1 MDRRTFITS
10 ALATVAVASCSNDK
24 TATSSAPPVPA
35 GSAPTT
41 AGAGTAVPSTT
52 AAGTTAPVTTSPI
65 TTVPPSTVPVN
76 PTAALPGP
84 VFTLGVASGDP
95 TDSSVILWTRLAP
108 KPVDDG
114 GMPNETYFV
123 RYDVARDEAMT
134 DIVVSGFAEAVPDL
148 AHSVHVDVQRLD
160 ADSRY
165 WYRFALDDEL
175 SPVGRTRTMP
185 TSGGESLKFV
195 FGSCQEFEAG
205 YYAAWRHATADDPDV
220 VIFLGD
226 YIYEGSG
233 EGAAPER
240 APSLVG
246 ADDLASYRNR
256 YASYKVD
263 LDLQGAHA
271 IAPWLMTWD
280 DHEVEN
286 DYANDVSE
294 TDRTPEQLR
303 TRRADGYQAWYEHQ
317 PVRLAPPTG
326 PDYKIYRSI
335 KFGDL
340 VEVFMLDGRQYRSAK
355 PCFTDTNAAGSFL
368 KGLVKLCDEAYE
380 PGRTLLGDEQEA
392 WLIDGLTKS
401 TATWKILGNDVFMFG
416 ANVTVGVSPPT
427 VITDTWDGFPEA
439 RQRLLGAISDNKI
452 DNVVVLTGD
461 FHAAAIADVRA
472 DPFDLTLP
480 VVASEFMAT
489 SISSEFPDA
498 FVALASAVVAQNK
511 HVHFFDTKK
520 GYGRCTVDANQFLA
534 EARALSDVKDPK
546 ATCST
551 LATYKVVSGTPGF
564 VPA

>member
-1 MDRRTFITS
+1 MDRRTFIAS
-10 ALATVAVASCSNDK
+10 ALATVAVASCSNEK
-24 TATSSAPPVPA
+24 TADTNAPSDSPGSTGPA
-35 GSAPTT
+35 TT
-41 AGAGTAVPSTT
+41 TG
-52 AAGTTAPVTTSPI
+52 APVTTIPA
-65 TTVPPSTVPVN
+65 TTVPATAVPATTVPATTVPTN
-76 PTAALPGP
+76 PTIALPGP

-114 GMPNETYFV
+114 GMPPETYFV
-123 RYDVARDEAMT
+123 RFEVARDEAMS
-134 DIVVSGFAEAVPDL
+134 DIVVSGFAQAVADL
-148 AHSVHVDVQRLD
+148 AHSVHVDVQGLEPD
-160 ADSRY
+160 TSY

-175 SPVGRTRTMP
+175 SPVARTRTMP
-185 TSGGESLKFV
+185 ATGGDALKFV
-195 FGSCQEFEAG
+195 FASCQEFEAG
-205 YYAAWRHATADDPDV
+205 YYAAWRHAAADNPDL

-240 APSLVG
+240 APSLAG

-263 LDLQGAHA
+263 PDLQSAHA
-271 IAPWLMTWD
+271 AAPWLITWD

-303 TRRADGYQAWYEHQ
+303 QRRAEGYQAWYEHQ

-326 PDYKIYRSI
+326 PDYQIYRSI

-355 PCFTDTNAAGSFL
+355 PCFDETNAAGSFL
-368 KGLVKLCDEAYE
+368 KGLVKLCDDAFD
-380 PGRTLLGDEQEA
+380 PKRTLLGDEQEA
-392 WLIDGLTKS
+392 WLIDGLKNS
-401 TATWKILGNDVFMFG
+401 TAQWKILGNDVFMFG
-416 ANVTVGVSPPT
+416 ANVTAGTLPPT

-439 RQRLLGAISDNKI
+439 RKRLLNAIADNNV

-461 FHAAAIADVRA
+461 FHACGIGDLRA

-489 SISSEFPDA
+489 SISSEFPA
-498 FVALASAVVAQNK
+498 SFVALATGVVGLNE
-511 HVHFFDTKK
+511 HVHFFDTRK
-520 GYGRCTVDANQFLA
+520 GYGRCTVDRDQFLG
-534 EARALSDVKDPK
+534 EARALSDVKDK
-546 ATCST
+546 DATCST
-551 LATYKVVSGTPGF
+551 IASYKVVSGTAGF